1 MPSTSRSKP
10 KNQLLKTASIYF
22 AVAMLIGLCLEVTG
36 TLQRAELQSI
46 NHRYEVRPWFLWD
59 QESLNRL
66 NPTALWNY
74 HEAHEIP
81 RHWWAWDY
89 TLSWL
94 IENNHPPVKQN
105 IIIFNHLL
113 EDEPPL
119 EAVKDNPWMAPLTRQ
134 PMSRGTVAE
143 MVRFLARAGAKQI
156 ILDNDFPGF
165 TGEDDKLASVI
176 YKATSGQ
183 LTGKKVPVLMART
196 ISHRSSGQLL
206 QLHQQP
212 AMSGVLR
219 ELQKLDPKA
228 DVVDKYTG
236 TTAALVDDDLVIRRM
251 AATLPSPSSEDTQ
264 SLALKS
270 LELQGIPAHGVP
282 TVFDIDFAS
291 PPNSEL
297 YPVRPISYLLDPA
310 ARTSMTSAKTKD
322 VKLKDAIVIIGDGV
336 TDLMSTPHTNT
347 GVNLMSG
354 SEVLAHA
361 MDTVARRSWHDRM
374 YRLHAFPF
382 LFFITLLATV
392 LHFSVR
398 SGMQRVTAPVV
409 LSSPVGRFL
418 PDGTAYV
425 FTVGAVYLVS
435 CIVFAQLN
443 LIVPLVPVVVGLTL
457 ATLSATLFE
466 REEERMAHMQQQLIA
481 ARQKFESDLKLQESE
496 ARNREAELD
505 KERRR
510 DFAKRINH
518 DLKAPVSVLNWTLS
532 RLRQDGLEAKGAPE
546 KIERLERTTD
556 RLFRLIGE
564 LVKAYDYSD
573 KPAMQVEETC
583 DLRELIFG
591 SIDVQSAL
599 AEVRRSRINLDV
611 PDEPMLAIGSS
622 TDIARIIDNLMRNA
636 LIHNP
641 HGTSLTVTA
650 KTEHEE
656 HIISVSDN
664 GRGIAADRL
673 PMLFEAGMRGDTD
686 DVTGSGLGLSIVKQL
701 AEGNGAQVFADS
713 KVGSGTTFILH
724 FKRAP
729 EAKPASM
736 AIPIPF
742 LRRQAEAAAA
752 ATPAPAPAP
761 AAPAPE
767 PIPAPTP
774 VIAPIPEPMPAP
786 PTVATDAAA
795 AAAAA
800 EAAKEANYVLQRATG
815 VVPLLTSLINEPAGS
830 ILVPDIQLQPTG
842 PDTNGD
848 LKSQL
853 DAIPTPGSSRTAA
866 QTPAPPAEAPAETPA
881 PALPVETL
889 AATVSALT
897 TDLKAQLDA
906 IPTPRASS
914 NGAEP
919 YHDSVM
925 IGNEVTVEVSLL
937 ANRFGTGEQLTRTNG
952 DHGSIDSSD
961 EEEMEMET
969 EATDQSEPGE
979 SGNAGDGSEQAA
991 VNMMEAPS
999 LKNSLLKKR
1008 KASLA

>member
-59 QESLNRL
+59 RESLNRL
-66 NPTALWNY
+66 NPTALWDY

-165 TGEDDKLASVI
+165 TAEDDKLASVI

-228 DVVDKYTG
+228 DVFDKYTG
-236 TTAALVDDDLVIRRM
+236 TTAALVDDDLVVRRM

-264 SLALKS
+264 SLVLKS

-322 VKLKDAIVIIGDGV
+322 VKLKDAVVIIGDGV

-398 SGMQRVTAPVV
+398 SGMQRVTSPIV

-435 CIVFAQLN
+435 CVVFAQLN
-443 LIVPLVPVVVGLTL
+443 LIVPLVPVIVGLTL

-466 REEERMAHMQQQLIA
+466 REEERTAHMQQQLLA

-573 KPAMQVEETC
+573 KRTPQVEETC

-673 PMLFEAGMRGDTD
+673 PLLFEAGMRGDTD

-701 AEGNGAQVFADS
+701 AEGNGAQIFADS
-713 KVGSGTTFILH
+713 KVGGGTTFILH

-729 EAKPASM
+729 EEKPA
-736 AIPIPF
+736 ALPIPIPF

-752 ATPAPAPAP
+752 AAAPPVAPVFTPEPAP
-761 AAPAPE
+761 AAPVAPVA
-767 PIPAPTP
+767 PAPS
-774 VIAPIPEPMPAP
+774 
-786 PTVATDAAA
+786 TVAADAA

-830 ILVPDIQLQPTG
+830 ILVPDIQLQPTAA
-842 PDTNGD
+842 DTSTD

-853 DAIPTPGSSRTAA
+853 DAIPTPGSSNGNTAA
-866 QTPAPPAEAPAETPA
+866 QTSAPPAPPVPAEPIAPAAPPVPPVETPA
-881 PALPVETL
+881 APTAVSDL
-889 AATVSALT
+889 A

-906 IPTPRASS
+906 IPTPRTSS

-952 DHGSIDSSD
+952 DHGSTDID
-961 EEEMEMET
+961 EEEMDMET

-979 SGNAGDGSEQAA
+979 SGSGSEGGEQSA